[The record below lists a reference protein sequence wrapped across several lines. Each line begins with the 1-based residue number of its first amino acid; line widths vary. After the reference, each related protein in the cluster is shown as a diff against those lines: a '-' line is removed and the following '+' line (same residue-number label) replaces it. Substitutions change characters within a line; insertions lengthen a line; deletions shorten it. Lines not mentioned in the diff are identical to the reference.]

1 MEGLHTKAAKHPSC
15 PPAGHGAETCAE
27 ESTMALE
34 LTSRYAQKLTSVRAT
49 ALPPFLASASLEPMA
64 SALLPFS
71 AVADT

>member
-1 MEGLHTKAAKHPSC
+1 
-15 PPAGHGAETCAE
+15 
-27 ESTMALE
+27 MALE